1 MTLTFDLKIKIQL
14 CSCIIFSCTLVV
26 KSDSDWSRRGKI
38 WHGQGFITMVCYE
51 LEFLFRYWFKVTTHP
66 LLTSPLM
73 WRHGSDGTGE
83 KNIVWT
89 RLFIDVCYD
98 LDLWPRNLI
107 LRSHY
112 TLNPKVHFGC
122 YKYQYA
128 YESNLVKGKD
138 YMVLTKI
145 LHINSL
151 TFTFDQESRSKAT
164 VHHSPKGTHRMKYD
178 RARQRG
184 RINAVDKWYGADER
198 TNRLITIARAFGE
211 PGLVTVY
218 FV

>member
-26 KSDSDWSRRGKI
+26 KSDSDWSRKGKI

-51 LEFLFRYWFKVTTHP
+51 LEFLFRYWFKVTIHP

-151 TFTFDQESRSKAT
+151 WPLPLTKKVGQRPLFTI
-164 VHHSPKGTHRMKYD
+164 HPKVLEPDKGGELMLLTNDMGQMKGQTD
-178 RARQRG
+178 
-184 RINAVDKWYGADER
+184 WS
-198 TNRLITIARAFGE
+198 L
-211 PGLVTVY
+211 
-218 FV
+218 

>member
-1 MTLTFDLKIKIQL
+1 MLSGKRVQVKVCFDLDI
-14 CSCIIFSCTLVV
+14 
-26 KSDSDWSRRGKI
+26 WSK
-38 WHGQGFITMVCYE
+38 MVCYE

-122 YKYQYA
+122 YNYQYA

-145 LHINSL
+145 LHINSWWPLPL
-151 TFTFDQESRSKAT
+151 TKKVGQRPLFTI
-164 VHHSPKGTHRMKYD
+164 HPK
-178 RARQRG
+178 
-184 RINAVDKWYGADER
+184 V
-198 TNRLITIARAFGE
+198 LIGWSISQTKGE
-211 PGLVTVY
+211 N
-218 FV
+218 